1 MRTCSFFQRLLN
13 LSFMEDTMKMNPRG
27 KVILAVVTLV
37 TVAAVVTFTARADD
51 EDLITFRTRL
61 TGFGEVPP
69 KLANGSGTFVGK
81 LSSDGQ
87 SMSWTLTWT
96 GLTGPAQ
103 VAHIHFGQAQNTGT
117 PVVFFCNGGNRP
129 APCPDGPGHSGTL
142 TGTFSAADV
151 VAVPSQNVSAG
162 DFAGFVKIL
171 RARLGY
177 ANIHTQLFPAG
188 EIRGQ
193 LSVRHEDEED

>member
-1 MRTCSFFQRLLN
+1 
-13 LSFMEDTMKMNPRG
+13 MEDTMKINPRG
-27 KVILAVVTLV
+27 KFILAAVALV
-37 TVAAVVTFTARADD
+37 AVAAVITFTVRADD
-51 EDLITFRTRL
+51 EELITFRTRL

-69 KLANGSGTFVGK
+69 KLANGSGTFVGQ
-81 LSSDGQ
+81 LSADGQ

-96 GLTGPAQ
+96 GLTGAAQ

-129 APCPDGPGHSGTL
+129 AACPDGPGHSGTL
-142 TGTFSAADV
+142 TGTFTAADV

-171 RARLGY
+171 RAHLGY
-177 ANIHTQLFPAG
+177 ANIHTAMFGGG

-193 LSVRHEDEED
+193 VSVVRHEDEDN

>member
-1 MRTCSFFQRLLN
+1 MKKLAFLVLIILCFSFATAA
-13 LSFMEDTMKMNPRG
+13 SDDDDT
-27 KVILAVVTLV
+27 
-37 TVAAVVTFTARADD
+37 
-51 EDLITFRTRL
+51 ITFRTRL

-69 KLANGSGTFVGK
+69 KLVNGTGTFVGK
-81 LSSDGQ
+81 LSADGQ

-96 GLTGPAQ
+96 GLTGAAQ
-103 VAHIHFGQAQNTGT
+103 VAHIHFGQPQNTGT

-129 APCPDGPGHSGTL
+129 GACPDGPGHSGTL
-142 TGTFSAADV
+142 TGTFTAADV

-162 DFAGFVKIL
+162 DFVGFVRIL

-177 ANIHTQLFPAG
+177 ANIHTMLFPAG

-193 LSVRHEDEED
+193 VAAHRSDPDDE